1 MELEKQIIT
10 NNKEKINA
18 DWKEGCTF
26 VSDPTTTKYILQML
40 QH

>member
-18 DWKEGCTF
+18 DCKESCTV
-26 VSDPTTTKYILQML
+26 VSDPTTIKYIL
-40 QH
+40 